1 MTKIISIF
9 KAALIL
15 SVLNTF
21 ISNNSLAGDS
31 TRFEIPGKV
40 SAKIFSN
47 FHTYINSDVNA
58 LAFEITRAY
67 FGYENKFSK
76 HFEANVKLDIG
87 SPEDL
92 SEFSK
97 IRRYAYF
104 KNAYLK
110 FNYEKVSSYFG
121 IIDLMHFK
129 LQENFWAHRYIEKS
143 FNDRYRF
150 GNTADLGWLVNY
162 NWTKW
167 LSVDFTIMN
176 GEGYTNLQ
184 NDNTLKAGA
193 GITVS
198 PVKNL
203 TTRLYY
209 DYTSKSTD
217 QSTLATFIG
226 YRKKEKYSLG
236 VEYNYRFNDNHKEDN
251 DKYGYSIYASY
262 FLFKK
267 LHVFGRYDKLSSN
280 MPNETTTPWNLTE
293 DGSSVIGGIEYSPV
307 KQVKLALDYQD
318 WFPYAKNEDNVQ
330 LIYVNLEINF

>member
-1 MTKIISIF
+1 MDKKISVL
-9 KAALIL
+9 KAALIFSIL
-15 SVLNTF
+15 ACFILNAAF
-21 ISNNSLAGDS
+21 AGDS

-47 FHTYINSDVNA
+47 FHTYINNGSNP

-67 FGYENKFSK
+67 LGYENKFSK
-76 HFEANVKLDIG
+76 RFEANVKLDIG

-110 FNYEKVSSYFG
+110 FNYERLTSYFG

-150 GNTADLGWLVNY
+150 GNTADLGWLVNFD
-162 NWTKW
+162 WTKW
-167 LSVDFTIMN
+167 LSADFTIMN

-193 GITVS
+193 GVTVI

-203 TTRLYY
+203 TTRLYF

-226 YRKKEKYSLG
+226 YAFPGKYSIG
-236 VEYNYRFNDNHKEDN
+236 AEYNYRFNDNHKEDY
-251 DKYGYSIYASY
+251 DKYGYSVYGSY
-262 FLFKK
+262 NFFKK
-267 LHVFGRYDKLSSN
+267 LQIFGRYDKLSSN
-280 MPNETTTPWNLTE
+280 MPDETTIPWNLTE
-293 DGSSVIGGIEYSPV
+293 DGSSIIGGVEYSPV
-307 KQVKLALDYQD
+307 KQVKIALDYQD
-318 WFPYAKNEDNVQ
+318 WFPYAQNEDNEQ
-330 LIYVNLEINF
+330 LIYLNLEINF

>member
-1 MTKIISIF
+1 MTIKTFVRQSIIILIF
-9 KAALIL
+9 FLFCLINK
-15 SVLNTF
+15 SF
-21 ISNNSLAGDS
+21 ASDS
-31 TRFEIPGKV
+31 TQLQIPGKV

-47 FHTYINSDVNA
+47 FHTYINSGDNA

-110 FNYEKVSSYFG
+110 YNYKRISSYFG

-162 NWTKW
+162 DWAKW

-184 NDNTLKAGA
+184 NDNTLETGA
-193 GITVS
+193 GITVI
-198 PVKNL
+198 PVINM
-203 TTRLYY
+203 TTRLYC

-217 QSTLATFIG
+217 QFTLATFVG
-226 YRKKEKYSLG
+226 YAKKEKYSIG
-236 VEYNYRFNDNHKEDN
+236 VEYNYRFNDKHKQGY
-251 DKYGYSIYASY
+251 DKYGYSFYGYYNII
-262 FLFKK
+262 KK
-267 LHVFGRYDKLSSN
+267 LQLFGRFDKLSSN
-280 MPNETTTPWNLTE
+280 MPDDTTIPWNLTE
-293 DGSSVIGGIEYSPV
+293 DGSSIIGGLEYSPV

-318 WFPYAKNEDNVQ
+318 WFPYAQNEDNEQ
-330 LIYVNLEINF
+330 LIYLNLEITF